1 MRWLTLG
8 VLEEAQE
15 QDRLDL
21 ASPWLWR
28 RWRLQG
34 AGLPRG
40 QRVDGQAQAPSL
52 LPLPGV
58 LIPCSPPAG
67 RQRGLLQSSGTGSL
81 VLDRTPQ
88 SRLEPGGTWLS
99 NPQSPPGVNST
110 RIMLANPK

>member
-8 VLEEAQE
+8 VLKEAQE

-21 ASPWLWR
+21 ACPWLRR

-52 LPLPGV
+52 LPLSGV

-67 RQRGLLQSSGTGSL
+67 PQRGLLQSSGTGSL
-81 VLDRTPQ
+81 VLGRTPQ
-88 SRLEPGGTWLS
+88 SRLEPEERG
-99 NPQSPPGVNST
+99 
-110 RIMLANPK
+110 